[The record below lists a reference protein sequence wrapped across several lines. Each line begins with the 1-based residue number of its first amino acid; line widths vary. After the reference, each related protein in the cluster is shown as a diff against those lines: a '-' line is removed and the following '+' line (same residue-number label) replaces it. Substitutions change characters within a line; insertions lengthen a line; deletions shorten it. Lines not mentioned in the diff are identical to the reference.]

1 MKRAVTMEFFVQ
13 AIAGRKIESQQD
25 SYSDDDMA
33 LLRPL
38 KRPTL
43 SNFWTMTAQRWQGLK
58 KS

>member
-1 MKRAVTMEFFVQ
+1 MEFFVQ